1 MTTPRKTKAKKK
13 TPPVARKTKAAAPKR
28 PPPKPKVAA
37 KKKADAKVRTPKRAE
52 PKPKAEAKKQVL
64 ETPARKKAVPAKPRL
79 PAKAPKPRP
88 LAKAVK
94 PRPPAKP
101 KPPKPK
107 PAKVK
112 PAKVEPKPPKPKPV
126 KPSIDRALR
135 NKLREALVS
144 QRERLLAVVQ
154 SAKAQMAA
162 KQTDLADVSDRAS
175 EGYGDEL
182 AVGLMAIEAA
192 QLEDIETA
200 IRRIDDRSYG
210 LCSACG
216 NAIPRPRLEVLPFV
230 RRCLACEGLRE
241 RGSPPIGTYA
251 DTDD

>member
-1 MTTPRKTKAKKK
+1 MATPRKTKAKKK
-13 TPPVARKTKAAAPKR
+13 APPVARKTKAAAPKR

-52 PKPKAEAKKQVL
+52 PKPKAKAKKQVR
-64 ETPARKKAVPAKPRL
+64 ETPARKKAVPAKAPRPRL
-79 PAKAPKPRP
+79 PAKA
-88 LAKAVK
+88 AK

-101 KPPKPK
+101 KPAKVEPKPAKVKPKPAKVEPK

-112 PAKVEPKPPKPKPV
+112 PAKPTV
-126 KPSIDRALR
+126 DRALR
-135 NKLREALVS
+135 KKLREALVS

-210 LCSACG
+210 LCTACG
-216 NAIPRPRLEVLPFV
+216 KPIPRPRLEVLPFV
-230 RRCLACEGLRE
+230 RRCLDCEGLRE
-241 RGSPPIGTYA
+241 RGSPSIGTYA
-251 DTDD
+251 DNED